1 MSLMKTNYILKF
13 IKVIGV
19 IHDPYENHWQM
30 RSFAKHDSVYNPIAR
45 IPTPLPN
52 AFQPAL
58 RADVSRAGDVYDP
71 GALTCTVFDPMVH
84 PAIEGIKPYL
94 ESVLLGAGCL
104 VESRQIR
111 FYFC

>member
-58 RADVSRAGDVYDP
+58 RADVSRAGE
-71 GALTCTVFDPMVH
+71 ALRPRHFNLHGFRPHGSPC
-84 PAIEGIKPYL
+84 Y
-94 ESVLLGAGCL
+94 
-104 VESRQIR
+104 
-111 FYFC
+111 